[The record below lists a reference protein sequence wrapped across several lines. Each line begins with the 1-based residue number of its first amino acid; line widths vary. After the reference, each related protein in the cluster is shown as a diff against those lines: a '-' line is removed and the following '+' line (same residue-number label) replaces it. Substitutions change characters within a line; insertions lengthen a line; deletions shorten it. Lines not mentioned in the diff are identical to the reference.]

1 MHRPLFLVGF
11 SSLWALLLITLV
23 PPGKTVAA
31 AVGLLVIS
39 TVLFF
44 VTVFIKSTRKEKLF
58 PVAFASVALI
68 SAVFLIKTY
77 FIYNPV
83 TAMCGNTYEITGH
96 VVSVSG
102 KNSSDLY
109 VCTVKVGEIKQTGT
123 KSTSQDTSYKKNG
136 TKSSIKSLLFSEG
149 LPNNFKIKLSS
160 KTYEGKINEKIS
172 FSGKLYIPGKSF
184 EEDDPRTSASMV
196 NYYKAKDI
204 FVGVTAYSGVKIL
217 EGGNYSKIPE
227 FAYNVRKY
235 IEKTVGEYI
244 AKDYAGVLV
253 GMLTGDKSEISD
265 EIYDSFKTAGVVHLL
280 SVSGFHCSLWGM
292 LVYRQLLKVGIGK
305 RFSAC
310 MTIVFL
316 VVFTVVT
323 GMSKSTVRAA
333 VMLIVFFI
341 GRVFTRD
348 PDSINSLG
356 FAALLIVLSNPFV
369 CGDTGFLFSF
379 FSTLGIF
386 VFYPPLKK
394 KVRPAIKKKV
404 HNFYVRQRINSLS
417 DILLISVCTMI
428 FNFPF
433 VMLFIGDTSL
443 VSPLANLVVTPLSS
457 LAIFFTGV
465 GSVLDTLP
473 LVGIFSKPV
482 FLVAGVCSKV
492 IVFVC
497 GKISLIPF
505 ASVFVGDGTTA
516 LTVCSVILMVA
527 FTLLSRKVRPAFA
540 VGVCTAFFIV
550 SETMCV
556 LLSYIY

>member
-1 MHRPLFLVGF
+1 MHRPLFLIGF
-11 SSLWALLLITLV
+11 SSLWALLIITLV
-23 PPGKTVAA
+23 PPDKAVVA
-31 AVGLLVIS
+31 AVGLFVIS

-44 VTVFIKSTRKEKLF
+44 VTVFIKSTRNEKLF
-58 PVAFASVALI
+58 PIAFASVALI
-68 SAVFLIKTY
+68 SALFLIKTH

-83 TAMCGNTYEITGH
+83 TALCGNTYEVTGH

-102 KNSSDLY
+102 KSSSDLY
-109 VCTVKVGEIKQTGT
+109 VCTVKVEEIKQAGT
-123 KSTSQDTSYKKNG
+123 KNTIDDSEHSKNR
-136 TKSSIKSLLFSEG
+136 TK
-149 LPNNFKIKLSS
+149 NFKIKLSS

-172 FSGKLYIPGKSF
+172 FAGKLYIPGKSF

-204 FVGVTAYSGVKIL
+204 FVGVTAYSGVKVH

-316 VVFTVVT
+316 IVFTVVT
-323 GMSKSTVRAA
+323 GVSKSTVRAA
-333 VMLIVFFI
+333 VMLIVFFV

-356 FAALLIVLSNPFV
+356 FAALLIVLFNPFV

-386 VFYPPLKK
+386 VFYPSLKK
-394 KVRPAIKKKV
+394 KVRPAIKKKI

-417 DILLISVCTMI
+417 DILLISICTMI

-433 VMLFIGDTSL
+433 VMLFIGNTSL

-465 GSVLDTLP
+465 GTVIDTLP
-473 LVGIFSKPV
+473 TIGIFSRPV

-497 GKISLIPF
+497 EKISLIPF

-527 FTLLSRKVRPAFA
+527 FTLLSKKVRPAFA
-540 VGVCTAFFIV
+540 VGVCTAFFVV
-550 SETMCV
+550 SEALYV

>member
-11 SSLWALLLITLV
+11 SSLWALLIITLV
-23 PPGKTVAA
+23 TPRKAVAV
-31 AVGLLVIS
+31 AVGLSVVS
-39 TVLFF
+39 TVLFIA
-44 VTVFIKSTRKEKLF
+44 TVLVESTRKEKLF
-58 PVAFASVALI
+58 PVVFASVALV
-68 SAVFLIKTY
+68 SVLFLMKTY

-83 TAMCGNTYEITGH
+83 TVLCDNTYEMTGH

-102 KNSSDLY
+102 KSSSDLY
-109 VCTVKVGEIKQTGT
+109 VCTVKVEEIKQTGT
-123 KSTSQDTSYKKNG
+123 KSASCDTEYKKNS
-136 TKSSIKSLLFSEG
+136 TKSSIKSLLFPNG
-149 LPNNFKIKLSS
+149 LPKNFRIKLSS

-172 FSGKLYIPGKSF
+172 FAGKLYIPGKSF
-184 EEDDPRTSASMV
+184 EDDDPRTSASMV

-217 EGGNYSKIPE
+217 DGGSYNKIPE
-227 FAYNVRKY
+227 FAYNVREHVK
-235 IEKTVGEYI
+235 KTVGEYI

-265 EIYDSFKTAGVVHLL
+265 EIYDSFKTTGVVHLL

-305 RFSAC
+305 RISAC
-310 MTIVFL
+310 MAIVFL
-316 VVFTVVT
+316 ILFAVVT

-333 VMLIVFFI
+333 VMLIVFFV

-356 FAALLIVLSNPFV
+356 FAALLIVFFNPFV

-428 FNFPF
+428 FSFPF

-443 VSPLANLVVTPLSS
+443 VSPAVNLVVTPLSS

-465 GSVLDTLP
+465 GSILDALP
-473 LVGIFSKPV
+473 VVGIFSRPV
-482 FLVAGVCSKV
+482 FLVAGVCSKT

-527 FTLLSRKVRPAFA
+527 FTLLSKKVRPAFA
-540 VGVCTAFFIV
+540 AVVCTVFFIV
-550 SETMCV
+550 SEALCA